1 MSTLGIRPA
10 RQLKAG
16 NGIVIN
22 SGVISIRQDAQIE
35 MQSITLNPID
45 NTKAITINSN
55 SATNADALIV
65 LDSDTNNNLYIN
77 AKGSIAISDTI
88 EEVTNTKK
96 VSIDLFQI
104 LIETLDGAGTEI
116 NFIVIDPLQ
125 IQFNDPIPVNGT
137 TVINGSS
144 IKTGTIQTIA
154 NNPNAPVISFDT
166 ANAGVPTP
174 LLNSSIDIL
183 IDGNS
188 VTLPYSDL

>member
-104 LIETLDGAGTEI
+104 LIETLDGAGNEI

-125 IQFNDPIPVNGT
+125 IQFLDPIPVNGT
-137 TVINGSS
+137 TVINGSY

-174 LLNSSIDIL
+174 FLNSSIDIL